1 MLLHGTGYSGSPEW
15 GPHLARQPPPWGPHS
30 MQLPEIKD
38 PVCSQAEQT
47 VSAHSP
53 APMGD
58 GCASECISLSHSQCC
73 SFPLWH
79 HVLRHIY
86 FSSLTGGGLC
96 VFLSPPVQLFQ
107 NHSVILPPTKTAL
120 HSPSRNPPVSPRSFL
135 TSSLGGSSVCG
146 PVFEPSTSKRFH
158 VAPHAHLYGRYA
170 SSNFEQLKQQRS
182 KFCRLS

>member
-1 MLLHGTGYSGSPEW
+1 MLLRGTGYSGSPER

-38 PVCSQAEQT
+38 PVCNQAEQT

-53 APMGD
+53 PSMGD
-58 GCASECISLSHSQCC
+58 GCASECISLSLSLSAQQ
-73 SFPLWH
+73 
-79 HVLRHIY
+79 
-86 FSSLTGGGLC
+86 FSVMAPCIASHLFFVTHWGGGHL
-96 VFLSPPVQLFQ
+96 PPSTRPALFQ

-120 HSPSRNPPVSPRSFL
+120 HSPSWNPRVSPRSFL

-158 VAPHAHLYGRYA
+158 VAPHTHLYGLYT
-170 SSNFEQLKQQRS
+170 SSNFQLKQQRS